1 MGARMEE
8 KGPFRVKV
16 WAEEL
21 TWVERLQEGTAD
33 EG

>member
-21 TWVERLQEGTAD
+21 TWVERLQEAMRHG
-33 EG
+33 